1 MITSEWPTLEHP
13 EWATYIV
20 GQIKSLRQLGLFV
33 DVFSFRGRKNPLV
46 YFKFWNKLRR
56 DFDLNSYH
64 ILHAQFGQSG
74 ILALP
79 SKTPLVITFHGS
91 DLQGDLT
98 LQGKYSLIGK
108 LLSQISRLVSRFSAF
123 NIVVSDHLANLL
135 PKGLPLVVIPG
146 GINLNQFKPLSK
158 SKARKQLDL
167 PEDSKIIL
175 FVADPN
181 NPIKRFDLAQTAVNL
196 VKNQFQDVELFV
208 ASGIPYEKIPTVMN
222 ASDVLLLTSIHE
234 GSPTVVKEALA
245 CNLPIVSVNVGD
257 VAKRITKIEGC
268 VLCEDDSSQT
278 VAAALKKVL
287 DRNQRVNGRDSVRNL
302 DEQQI
307 AKQIVS
313 IYSKVLALPEE

>member
-196 VKNQFQDVELFV
+196 VKNQFQVFPRTGWLFQ
-208 ASGIPYEKIPTVMN
+208 TRRN
-222 ASDVLLLTSIHE
+222 RCL
-234 GSPTVVKEALA
+234 
-245 CNLPIVSVNVGD
+245 
-257 VAKRITKIEGC
+257 
-268 VLCEDDSSQT
+268 DSH
-278 VAAALKKVL
+278 
-287 DRNQRVNGRDSVRNL
+287 R
-302 DEQQI
+302 
-307 AKQIVS
+307 
-313 IYSKVLALPEE
+313 